1 MKILI
6 VDDSKAM
13 RSIVRRT
20 IAAVGPEV
28 AFEEATNGAE
38 ALAKIKESAPGLV
51 VADWN
56 MPEMTGIE
64 LLKQL
69 RAGGSD
75 VKLGF
80 VTSEGTDEMKQEA
93 ASAGAAFFLSKPFS
107 NEDLQAALQPLL
119 G

>member
-1 MKILI
+1 MRILI

-20 IAAVGPEV
+20 IAAVGPEI
-28 AFEEATNGAE
+28 AFEEASNGAE
-38 ALAKIKESAPGLV
+38 ALTKIQASAPGLV

-64 LLKQL
+64 LLKAL

-80 VTSEGTDEMKQEA
+80 VTSEGTDSMKAEA
-93 ASAGAAFFLSKPFS
+93 LQAGACFFLCKPFS
-107 NEDLQAALQPLL
+107 NETLQDAVKPLL